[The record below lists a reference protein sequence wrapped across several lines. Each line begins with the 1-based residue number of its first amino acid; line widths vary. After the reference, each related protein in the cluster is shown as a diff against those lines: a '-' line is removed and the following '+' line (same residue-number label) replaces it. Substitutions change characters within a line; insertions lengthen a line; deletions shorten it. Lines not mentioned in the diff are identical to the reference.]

1 MKKRKNKKND
11 WQFGGK
17 YYRFNPI
24 RIVGDIIVIGGLL
37 ALDRMSSP
45 DYVRVFLFLLCGYV
59 FLRLWEIIR
68 GGLW

>member
-24 RIVGDIIVIGGLL
+24 RIVADIIVIGGLL

-59 FLRLWEIIR
+59 FLRLWEIFR